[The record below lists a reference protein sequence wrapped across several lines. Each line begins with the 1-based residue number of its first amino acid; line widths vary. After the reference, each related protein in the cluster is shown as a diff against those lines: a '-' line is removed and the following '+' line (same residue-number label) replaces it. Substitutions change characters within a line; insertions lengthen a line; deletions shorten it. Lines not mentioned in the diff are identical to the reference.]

1 MWSQAFENT
10 AIITKPRIID
20 AGFYSLSNR
29 FEKGYVRCWIPGIP
43 LRAGPTKWLIP
54 LPAELYQLS
63 DSR

>member
-43 LRAGPTKWLIP
+43 LKA
-54 LPAELYQLS
+54 
-63 DSR
+63 